1 MSVFRKNIIIIL
13 AVLGVGITTTSMS
26 AQASTPWEYTHMH
39 EYKVRVLKS
48 TNAYKITYGKY
59 TYQNKWSKPFKLHR
73 GEVVRTWYAG
83 ANGFGYHLTGG
94 YHEKYS
100 HFDGKY
106 GYDVEWKSHKSFKI
120 LHTYKGTDWF

>member
-1 MSVFRKNIIIIL
+1 MSVLKKSMIITITT
-13 AVLGVGITTTSMS
+13 LGIGITATSIS
-26 AQASTPWEYTHMH
+26 AQASTPWEFTHTH
-39 EYKVRVLKS
+39 EYKVRVLKP
-48 TNAYKITYGKY
+48 TNAYRITYGKY

-83 ANGFGYHLTGG
+83 AGGFGYHLTGG

-100 HFDGKY
+100 RDKY